1 MAESNQNVCLTLPK
15 NITKQIST
23 CKNSEQYIINFLQNT
38 LPSND
43 SNSIADELRKS
54 FILSKHKNNWNR
66 KKRCKGKLLT
76 SRKRMQ
82 LGLRKIGYKDGM
94 KYNDLLPLNQLWL
107 NYMQQ
112 MLGDKFFSN
121 VPKDPT
127 DSNWETVNQQLIK
140 ADFHGAEISV
150 VGSKCPSLIGLH
162 GIVIQDSKNTFR
174 ICGKDNII
182 RTIPK
187 DVIIMNIYL
196 KQIKLELFGKDI
208 SIKPADRTIKKLK
221 SGRIYEL

>member
-112 MLGDKFFSN
+112 ML
-121 VPKDPT
+121 
-127 DSNWETVNQQLIK
+127 
-140 ADFHGAEISV
+140 DFHGAEISV

>member
-1 MAESNQNVCLTLPK
+1 MSPSIHSIMPNLVTQNVCLTLPK

-38 LPSND
+38 LPPND

-54 FILSKHKNNWNR
+54 FILSKHKNKWNK

-82 LGLRKIGYKDGM
+82 LGLRKIGYKDSM

-107 NYMQQ
+107 NYMEQ
-112 MLGDKFFSN
+112 ML
-121 VPKDPT
+121 
-127 DSNWETVNQQLIK
+127 
-140 ADFHGAEISV
+140 DFHGAEISV

-196 KQIKLELFGKDI
+196 NQIKLELFGKDI